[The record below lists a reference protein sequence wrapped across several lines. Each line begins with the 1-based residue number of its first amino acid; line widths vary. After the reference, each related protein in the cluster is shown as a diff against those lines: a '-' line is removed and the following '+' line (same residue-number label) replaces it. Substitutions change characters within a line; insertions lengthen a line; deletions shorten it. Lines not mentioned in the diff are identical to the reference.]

1 MDRHNQ
7 YCNSP
12 GTLAVE
18 LAITIGASGA
28 VSSVAGKGGFTVAK
42 NTTGV
47 YDITNPHKFTSVR
60 YLDGSVQR
68 ATGATLH
75 PRLEATYTPSTTLQF
90 KTVVSAGTA
99 TEPSSGDIVYVRIV
113 YAYEGT

>member
-7 YCNSP
+7 YVNSP
-12 GTLAVE
+12 GTDAVE

-47 YDITNPHKFTSVR
+47 YDITNPHKFTAVR
-60 YLDGSVQR
+60 YFEGSVQR
-68 ATGATLH
+68 ASGATLH

-90 KTVVSAGTA
+90 KTVVAAGTA
-99 TEPSSGDIVYVRIV
+99 TEPSSGDIVFVRV
-113 YAYEGT
+113 VFFHEGR